1 MDAMSMLR
9 RWAANDDFAAVR
21 EGCLD
26 LDSRDPGVQV
36 LHALAEVRLGDAPLA
51 RRLLDTL
58 ERECLDG
65 AAQVDLAAVHMA
77 LGEATAASE
86 LLESQLLNPLDID
99 AGTRALLLARLAWC
113 RRREGRRAAAIALF
127 EASLA
132 QQPHITIYLKL
143 IHLFGELDQIDEMA
157 ACLSAAQQFFA
168 DSQNNW
174 PQNLRIASA
183 RRLRAIQLDI
193 WLERDMISAAEYW
206 IENQRDFLDEDDWCR
221 LICDWS
227 RRLLARDRHS
237 QAEDFLRSG
246 LTHCPHNLSLH
257 AELATIAQ
265 AQGRA
270 RQAIALL
277 DRAIRL
283 AGETSAATDLY
294 WTRLSG
300 IALQIDV
307 SLARH
312 AAELARDELA
322 RGVEC
327 QWSAPAE
334 RRLNVELAIAAVEV
348 HEEGYAAAESRYRAV
363 LAERPQCVPALE
375 ALGRLCMQLG
385 RIDEA
390 IALFQ
395 SVKDRDAARGYG
407 ALINARHFP
416 TDVATLEELET
427 LARIPGVEGSLKTGL
442 MFQLAAA
449 WDKRGDYARA
459 FDLTD
464 EANEASRR
472 LLRYDAAAHRQH
484 CARIRHAFP
493 RTLYENRT
501 GGLGTT
507 VPVFIVGM
515 PRSGTTLVEQILA
528 GHSRVHGAGELGMMP
543 RAIAGLERWERK
555 TGSGRHYPDCVD
567 DLDPEVIHGIA
578 QSLLDELQALGPK
591 AAHICDKLPHNFQN
605 IGLIRLLFP
614 RAKIISVRRDPRDVA
629 ISNYFTDYAAR
640 HGGMGFAY
648 DLDWIGEQLADH
660 NLLMHHWH
668 QVFPDD
674 LLEIQYET
682 LVADPEAGAR
692 QLLDYV
698 GVDWEPQV
706 LEFHTLKRA
715 VKTASLW
722 QVRQP
727 IYASSI
733 QRWRRYEHSLAPL
746 FAATNRRIACTETI
760 EMITLPA
767 PGLLNVG
774 VDEYHEDDLDGAE
787 YRFKQ
792 ILQHI
797 PGHGAAQFMLGL
809 VYARKGHVDDGI
821 ALMVRALER
830 CPWNHE
836 WRRNLTRVY
845 RLHGQVDEALALEEE
860 TGAAPDA
867 VPVDPLGQARPAPLR
882 ADYLFTSEESTCLST

>member
-1 MDAMSMLR
+1 MYALSMLR
-9 RWAANDDFAAVR
+9 RWAAHDDFAAVR

-36 LHALAEVRLGDAPLA
+36 LRALAEVRVGDVSLG
-51 RRLLDTL
+51 RRLLDVL

-65 AAQVDLAAVHMA
+65 AAQVDLAAVHIA
-77 LGEATAASE
+77 LGEVAAASE
-86 LLESQLLNPLDID
+86 LLENQLLNPLDID

-113 RRREGRRAAAIALF
+113 RRCQGRRTAAIALF

-143 IHLFGELDQIDEMA
+143 IHLYGESDQIDEMA
-157 ACLSAAQQFFA
+157 ACLSAARQFST
-168 DSQNNW
+168 DSQNDW

-183 RRLRAIQLDI
+183 RRLRAVQLDI
-193 WLERDMISAAEYW
+193 WLERDMIAEAEYW
-206 IENQRDFLDEDDWCR
+206 IENQRNFLDEDDWCR
-221 LICDWS
+221 LIFDWA

-237 QAEDFLRSG
+237 QAEEILRSG
-246 LTHCPHNLSLH
+246 LAQHPHNLSLH
-257 AELATIAQ
+257 TELATIAQ

-270 RQAIALL
+270 RQAIAIL

-283 AGETSAATDLY
+283 ARETSVPTDMY

-300 IALQIDV
+300 IALQIDL
-307 SLARH
+307 SLARR

-322 RGVEC
+322 RG
-327 QWSAPAE
+327 SAPAE

-348 HEEGYAAAESRYRAV
+348 HEERYGAAEFRYRAV
-363 LAERPQCVPALE
+363 LAERPNLVPALE

-385 RIDEA
+385 RIEEA

-395 SVKDRDAARGYG
+395 SVKERNAGRGYG

-416 TDVATLEELET
+416 TDVATLDELET
-427 LARIPGVEGSLKTGL
+427 LARVPGVEGSLNTGL

-449 WDKRGDYARA
+449 WDKRGDYTKA

-464 EANEASRR
+464 EANQANRR

-484 CARIRHAFP
+484 CARIRYAFP
-493 RTLYENRT
+493 RALYENRT

-507 VPVFIVGM
+507 LPVFIVGM

-528 GHSRVHGAGELGMMP
+528 GHSRVHGAGELGTIP

-578 QSLLDELQALGPK
+578 QSVLDELQALAPK

-614 RAKIISVRRDPRDVA
+614 HAKIISVRRDPRDVA

-660 NLLMHHWH
+660 NLLMHHWY

-727 IYASSI
+727 IYGSSI
-733 QRWRRYEHSLAPL
+733 QRWRHYEHALAPL
-746 FAATNRRIACTETI
+746 FAATNRRIVCSETI
-760 EMITLPA
+760 EMITLPE
-767 PGLLNVG
+767 PGMLNIG
-774 VDEYHEDDLDGAE
+774 VDAYHEDDLDGAE
-787 YRFKQ
+787 HRFKQ
-792 ILQHI
+792 LLHHI
-797 PGHGAAQFMLGL
+797 PAHGAAQFMLGL
-809 VYARKGHVDDGI
+809 VYARKGHIDDGI

-830 CPWNHE
+830 CPWNHQ
-836 WRRNLTRVY
+836 WRRSLTRVY
-845 RLHGQVDEALALEEE
+845 RLNDQVDEALALEEE
-860 TGAAPDA
+860 ARGARDAPPA
-867 VPVDPLGQARPAPLR
+867 GAQGQARRGPLR
-882 ADYLFTSEESTCLST
+882 ADYLFTSEESTCSNA